1 MEMERMNLEPA
12 RKRAEPSNAEPSSE
26 GTGPQAA
33 AAGNSNGPGH
43 GPQYES
49 GFTPREI
56 ALDTLHTL
64 RLYIDRVVHQCDRV
78 ADETDPVLRE
88 ELFQQLL
95 DSLAV
100 INEGLAL
107 SRRILRP
114 GIHATLDLLETD
126 LLSILKDLCLAAEA
140 NQADHRME
148 LVAIHL
154 VKNLNE
160 WRESGIPLIVEAAGS
175 EV

>member
-1 MEMERMNLEPA
+1 MDMERMNLEPA
-12 RKRAEPSNAEPSSE
+12 RKRSETPSDVA
-26 GTGPQAA
+26 GPQAA
-33 AAGNSNGPGH
+33 PAGNTNGPGH
-43 GPQYES
+43 GPQEES

-64 RLYIDRVVHQCDRV
+64 RLYIDRVVLQCDHV
-78 ADETDPVLRE
+78 AAETDLVLRE

-126 LLSILKDLCLAAEA
+126 LVSILRDLCDAAER
-140 NQADHRME
+140 NQAAHRME
-148 LVAIHL
+148 LITNHL
-154 VKNLNE
+154 ARNLVD
-160 WRESGIPLIVEAAGS
+160 WREKGIPLILESAQATD
-175 EV
+175 